1 MVDLVQS
8 FYRNLEVE
16 KAVSLGEKA
25 LVQAEASLKND
36 DPLKLELMT
45 VLAGV
50 YMDAGK
56 SEQSIKLG
64 KSALEISETQY
75 GSDHPQTLR
84 VMSMLVESLRVSP
97 EHKQAVLYGKKHLM
111 LTKAKLGV
119 SHIETINSMSRLA
132 LIYQTNE
139 EFTLASKQFEE
150 LNAILK
156 NKLGVNHPA
165 YLSSTARTATC
176 YSRAGNTD
184 KAIVLNNLVF
194 ERIKP
199 ELENQHTNQLAV
211 LSDLAHS
218 CKLAK
223 QTDLEIRLHEA
234 MLGTC
239 KVKLGETNLDTID
252 EMIILGKLLI
262 GKNNARAVDLLSRGY
277 ELNCQVQ
284 PTHWY
289 TFVSQSVLGESLLKK
304 GNYQLAKKHLNESYR
319 QLKVAPERSAKFFL
333 KEAAE
338 RLVKLAEATEDKE
351 ELAKWIAEK
360 KILENEEQKYLT
372 SGDDDE

>member
-1 MVDLVQS
+1 
-8 FYRNLEVE
+8 
-16 KAVSLGEKA
+16 
-25 LVQAEASLKND
+25 
-36 DPLKLELMT
+36 
-45 VLAGV
+45 
-50 YMDAGK
+50 MDA
-56 SEQSIKLG
+56 L
-64 KSALEISETQY
+64 ANLT
-75 GSDHPQTLR
+75 
-84 VMSMLVESLRVSP
+84 ESLRASQ
-97 EHKQAVLYGKKHLM
+97 HLDKAVFYGKKLVR
-111 LTKAKLGV
+111 LTKGKFDRFHPVITSSL
-119 SHIETINSMSRLA
+119 SQLA
-132 LIYQTNE
+132 LIYQQSEDFKSAAKLYE
-139 EFTLASKQFEE
+139 EV
-150 LNAILK
+150 NAILEK
-156 NKLGVNHPA
+156 KLASDHPA
-165 YLSSTARTATC
+165 LLSSMARTASC
-176 YSRAGNTD
+176 FSEAGDSDRAI
-184 KAIVLNNLVF
+184 ALNELVF

-239 KVKLGETNLDTID
+239 KVNLGETNLDTID
-252 EMIILGKLLI
+252 EMIILGGLLI
-262 GKNNARAVDLLSRGY
+262 GRNDDRALELLTRGY
-277 ELNCQVQ
+277 ELNLKVQ

-289 TFVSQSVLGESLLKK
+289 TFVSQSMLGESLLQK